1 MLKAARWIIL
11 CLLLAA
17 LVGLSFG
24 IGAIV
29 ERSRDG
35 NSTPV
40 AETEGDT
47 PDFNALYEIYGLLK
61 QQYVD
66 PDRLDAQTLYE
77 AAINGMLK
85 SLSDTGTFYVDPTTY
100 NIKIMPSGTFE
111 GIGATVTEQSGKIM
125 IVAPIKGTPAD
136 KAGIRSGD
144 VILAVNGEST
154 EDWNV
159 EKAVTKIRG
168 PKGTEV
174 SLTIEHSDGTTE
186 DLTLTRDEIEVESV
200 SREPPAGAFEDAA
213 GNEVK
218 DLAYVHIREFSALT
232 ASQLQPVLAE
242 IADGGYKGLIL
253 DVRDNPGGLLDA
265 TVEVADMFLDSGTI
279 LVQVGRDGDE
289 QVFSAKSGGEATEI
303 PLVVLI
309 NRFSASGSE
318 VLSVALKDNGR
329 ATLIGEKTFGKGTV
343 NVQHQLNDERGGL
356 FVTVAR
362 WLTPDRV
369 LIDGVGI
376 HPDIEVTLSD
386 EDYDLRRDAQL
397 LRAID
402 YLRGGQ

>member
-29 ERSRDG
+29 ERNRSGD
-35 NSTPV
+35 STPT
-40 AETEGDT
+40 ATTESGT
-47 PDFNALYEIYGLLK
+47 PDFDTLYEIYGLLK
-61 QQYVD
+61 SQYID
-66 PDRLDAQTLYE
+66 PDLLDPQTLYE
-77 AAINGMLK
+77 AAVNGMVK

-100 NIKIMPSGTFE
+100 NTSIMPSGTFE
-111 GIGATVTEQSGKIM
+111 GIGATVGEQNGKII
-125 IVAPIKGTPAD
+125 IVAPINGTPAD

-144 VILAVNGEST
+144 VILTVNGEST
-154 EDWNV
+154 AGWSV

-186 DLTLTRDEIEVESV
+186 DLTLTRDEIQVESV
-200 SREPPAGAFEDAA
+200 SREPPTGAFKDAA

-218 DLAYVHIREFSALT
+218 DLAYVQIREFSALT
-232 ASQLQPVLAE
+232 ASQLQLVLAE
-242 IADGGYKGLIL
+242 IAGGGYKGLIL

-289 QVFSAKSGGEATEI
+289 QVFSAKSGGEATKI
-303 PLVVLI
+303 PLVVLV

-318 VLSVALKDNGR
+318 VLSAALKDNER

-343 NVQHQLNDERGGL
+343 NVPHRLSDDRGAL

-386 EDYDLRRDAQL
+386 EDIDLRRDAQL

>member
-29 ERSRDG
+29 ERNRDG
-35 NSTPV
+35 ESTPAV
-40 AETEGDT
+40 KTAGDT
-47 PDFNALYEIYGLLK
+47 PDFNTLYEIYGLLK
-61 QQYVD
+61 SQYID
-66 PDRLDAQTLYE
+66 PDLLDAQTLYE
-77 AAINGMLK
+77 AAINGMVK

-100 NIKIMPSGTFE
+100 NTSVMPSGTFE
-111 GIGATVTEQSGKIM
+111 GIGATVTQQNGKIT
-125 IVAPIKGTPAD
+125 IVAPINGTPAEE
-136 KAGIRSGD
+136 AGIRTGD
-144 VILAVNGEST
+144 VILVVNGEST
-154 EDWNV
+154 EGWNV
-159 EKAVTKIRG
+159 EKAVSKIRG
-168 PKGTEV
+168 PRGTEV

-186 DLTLTRDEIEVESV
+186 DLTLTRDEIQVESV
-200 SREPPAGAFEDAA
+200 SREPPTGAFKDAA

-218 DLAYVHIREFSALT
+218 DLAYVQIREFSALT
-232 ASQLQPVLAE
+232 ASQLGPVLEE
-242 IADGGYKGLIL
+242 IAGGGYKGLIIDL
-253 DVRDNPGGLLDA
+253 RDNPGGLLDA
-265 TVEVADMFLDSGTI
+265 TVDVADMFLDSGTI
-279 LVQVGRDGDE
+279 LVQVSRDGDE

-303 PLVVLI
+303 PLVVLV

-318 VLSVALKDNGR
+318 VLSAALKDNGR

-343 NVQHQLNDERGGL
+343 NVPHRLSDDRGAL

-386 EDYDLRRDAQL
+386 EDINLRRDAQL
-397 LRAID
+397 FRAID
-402 YLRGGQ
+402 SLRGGQ

>member
-29 ERSRDG
+29 ERNRSGD
-35 NSTPV
+35 STLSV
-40 AETEGDT
+40 ETEGDT
-47 PDFNALYEIYGLLK
+47 PDFNTLYEIYGLLK
-61 QQYVD
+61 SQYVD
-66 PDRLDAQTLYE
+66 PDLLDAQTLYE
-77 AAINGMLK
+77 AAVNGMVK

-100 NIKIMPSGTFE
+100 NTSIMPSGTFE
-111 GIGATVTEQSGKIM
+111 GIGATVAEQNGKIM
-125 IVAPIKGTPAD
+125 IVAPINGTPAD

-144 VILAVNGEST
+144 VILTVNGEST
-154 EDWNV
+154 AGWSV

-168 PKGTEV
+168 PQGTEV

-186 DLTLTRDEIEVESV
+186 DLTLTRDEIQVESV
-200 SREPPAGAFEDAA
+200 SREPPTGAFKDAA

-232 ASQLQPVLAE
+232 ASQLRPVLEE
-242 IADGGYKGLIL
+242 IAGGGYKGLIL
-253 DVRDNPGGLLDA
+253 DARDNPGGLLDA

-279 LVQVGRDGDE
+279 LVQVDRDGDE
-289 QVFSAKSGGEATEI
+289 QVFSATSGGEATEI
-303 PLVVLI
+303 PLVVLV

-318 VLSVALKDNGR
+318 VLSAALKDNGR

-343 NVQHQLNDERGGL
+343 NVPHRLSDDRGAL

-386 EDYDLRRDAQL
+386 EDIDLRRDAQL